1 MIGLDTNV
9 LVRYLTQD
17 EAEQSAAANR
27 LIDERCTTEEPGLV
41 SLVVLCELVWVLR
54 SAYGCGKETIADLL
68 EQLLTAAELKVANEQ
83 IAWRALRAYQQGPA
97 DFPDYCILLANREA
111 GCTRTYS
118 FDRKLSQRPE
128 VAIPEA

>member
-17 EAEQSAAANR
+17 HAEQAAAANR
-27 LIDERCTTEEPGLV
+27 LIDEQCTAEDPGLV

-54 SAYGCGKETIADLL
+54 RAYGCGKETIANLL
-68 EQLLTAAELKVANEQ
+68 EQLLTAAELQVPDEE

-97 DFPDYCILLANREA
+97 DFPDYCILFANREA
-111 GCTRTYS
+111 GCPLTYS
-118 FDRKLSQRPE
+118 FDRKLAQHPGA
-128 VAIPEA
+128 AIPEA